1 MKIFSRNM
9 KFLSQIENIKIKI
22 KNLLDEF
29 NNRLE
34 IAEEI
39 IWWRHDNK
47 VSKLMPIK
55 EKKNDRKNYKGKYR
69 IHWKYL
75 TCVIRILEGE
85 ETE

>member
-9 KFLSQIENIKIKI
+9 KFLSQIENIKIKIKI

-55 EKKNDRKNYKGKYR
+55 EKRMIGK
-69 IHWKYL
+69 IIKEN
-75 TCVIRILEGE
+75 IGFIENI
-85 ETE
+85 

>member
-22 KNLLDEF
+22 KIKNLLDEF
-29 NNRLE
+29 NNTLE

-55 EKKNDRKNYKGKYR
+55 EKRMIGK
-69 IHWKYL
+69 IIKEN
-75 TCVIRILEGE
+75 IGFIENI
-85 ETE
+85 

>member
-55 EKKNDRKNYKGKYR
+55 EKRMIGK
-69 IHWKYL
+69 IIKEN
-75 TCVIRILEGE
+75 I
-85 ETE
+85 

>member
-22 KNLLDEF
+22 KIKNLLDEF
-29 NNRLE
+29 NYRLE

-55 EKKNDRKNYKGKYR
+55 EKRMIGK
-69 IHWKYL
+69 IIKEN
-75 TCVIRILEGE
+75 IGFIENI
-85 ETE
+85 

>member
-55 EKKNDRKNYKGKYR
+55 EKRMIGK
-69 IHWKYL
+69 IIKEN
-75 TCVIRILEGE
+75 IGFIENI
-85 ETE
+85 